1 MSFAPEITD
10 GVQSAASPDNLGGFD
25 FPVAEVWGDC
35 AVVTSGAL
43 ELLAMVLV
51 TGGESDFLRMV
62 RFSLGDA
69 TFTDEVVAFAR
80 DANPD

>member
-25 FPVAEVWGDC
+25 FPVAKVWGDC

-43 ELLAMVLV
+43 ELLAVALV
-51 TGGESDFLRMV
+51 TGGERDFLRTV
-62 RFSLGDA
+62 CFGLGDA
-69 TFTDEVVAFAR
+69 TFADEEETFA
-80 DANPD
+80 